1 MPSELSQIILA
12 KDVFLSSRSWED
24 VNAVLSVFNLAFGAF
39 SCQKRSPILRRR
51 NCEAKMN
58 WNVGP
63 RIPPCGSLSS
73 SNPEKRE
80 VNK

>member
-24 VNAVLSVFNLAFGAF
+24 VNAVLSVFNLAFGAC

-51 NCEAKMN
+51 GTAKLKCIGMLDQGFHPADLL
-58 WNVGP
+58 VP
-63 RIPPCGSLSS
+63 AILRR
-73 SNPEKRE
+73 EK
-80 VNK
+80 

>member
-24 VNAVLSVFNLAFGAF
+24 VNAVLSGFNLAFGAF

-63 RIPPCGSLSS
+63 RIPPCGSLGS